1 MENEKRGIL
10 IVDDDR
16 TVLKSLKK
24 ILELEGYDVDT
35 AETGREAIEKSKAQF
50 YNLAL
55 LDINLPDMEGTK
67 LLKMMHETLPKMVK
81 IIVTGY
87 PALENAVKALN
98 MGADAYIMKPID
110 HPRMLKFVKKKL
122 KEQEEADKFGQE
134 KVKDWIETRVRK
146 LKRDYH

>member
-1 MENEKRGIL
+1 
-10 IVDDDR
+10 
-16 TVLKSLKK
+16 
-24 ILELEGYDVDT
+24 
-35 AETGREAIEKSKAQF
+35 
-50 YNLAL
+50 
-55 LDINLPDMEGTK
+55 MEGTK